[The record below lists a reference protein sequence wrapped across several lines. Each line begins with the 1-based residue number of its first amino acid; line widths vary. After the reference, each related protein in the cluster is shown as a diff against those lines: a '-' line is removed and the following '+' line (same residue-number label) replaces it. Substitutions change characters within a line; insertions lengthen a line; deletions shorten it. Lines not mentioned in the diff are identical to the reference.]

1 MSPSLTPTWFSLPST
16 LFKFGTVGMIFDE
29 VDGLNFLPAYGA
41 MRELFA
47 DPSLVSDEDYA
58 EALHAYLCEDSILP
72 LPLYRLAVAYPDT
85 VDEVYQEVLQR
96 PGFSWAED
104 GEALLREY
112 KPGYYER
119 EPRPGVTVI
128 GGRLKELLGIREVTG
143 HEARW
148 APDGSLVA
156 PEMSG
161 PVSDDGED
169 PLVAVDSGDGGQY
182 PVGCLGDD

>member
-1 MSPSLTPTWFSLPST
+1 
-16 LFKFGTVGMIFDE
+16 MIFDE

-128 GGRLKELLGIREVTG
+128 GGRLKELLG
-143 HEARW
+143 
-148 APDGSLVA
+148 
-156 PEMSG
+156 
-161 PVSDDGED
+161 
-169 PLVAVDSGDGGQY
+169 
-182 PVGCLGDD
+182 